1 MLLSGGVGRMDITLE
16 RLDQERILAELTAAA
31 RVSVSRLET
40 HTVLDST
47 NRYLL
52 AGARDGWPSGVVCLA
67 EQQTAGRG
75 RQGRSW
81 LTPFGASL
89 AYSLLWRFTAPPEA
103 LSGLSLATG
112 IATAR
117 VLRKIG
123 VSEAGLK
130 WPNDVWWRRRK
141 LGGILLES
149 GGVAGDFYVVAGVG
163 LNLALPRQDAVAIDQ
178 PWVDLQ
184 EIPGTGSISRNG
196 LAAVLISELV
206 ETFREFQQRGFADL
220 TAEWARFD
228 QVEGCS
234 ISLQLPNARVSG
246 IARGVDATGA
256 LLLETVDGVVK
267 PYIGG
272 EISLRIQT

>member
-1 MLLSGGVGRMDITLE
+1 MSVALELLDR
-16 RLDQERILAELTAAA
+16 ERILTGLTATA
-31 RVSVSRLET
+31 RAGVSRLET
-40 HTVLDST
+40 YSVLDST

-52 AGARDGWPSGVVCLA
+52 TGAQEGWVSGAVCLA

-89 AYSLLWRFTAPPEA
+89 AYSLLWRFVGSPEA

-112 IATAR
+112 IAVAR
-117 VLRKIG
+117 VLKGAG
-123 VSEAGLK
+123 VSEVGLK
-130 WPNDVWWRRRK
+130 WPNDVWWQGRK

-149 GGVAGDFYVVAGVG
+149 V
-163 LNLALPRQDAVAIDQ
+163 IDQ

-184 EIPGTGSISRNG
+184 EILGVEQISRNRW
-196 LAAVLISELV
+196 AAALISELV
-206 ETFREFQQRGFADL
+206 ETFIEFQRGGFADL
-220 TAEWARFD
+220 AAEWAQFD
-228 QVEGCS
+228 QVAGRQV
-234 ISLQLPNARVSG
+234 SLHLPNAMVTG

-256 LLLETVDGVVK
+256 LLLETADGGIK

-272 EISLRIQT
+272 EIRLRIQP